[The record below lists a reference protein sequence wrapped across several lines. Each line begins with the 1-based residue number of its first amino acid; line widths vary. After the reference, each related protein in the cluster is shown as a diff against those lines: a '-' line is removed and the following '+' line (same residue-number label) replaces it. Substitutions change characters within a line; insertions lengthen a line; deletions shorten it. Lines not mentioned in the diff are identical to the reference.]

1 MGLTPRDSGLDTR
14 QPNSTIPSLH
24 RAEIG
29 LTLFKLPIVR
39 DTDKRTEV
47 SPVGVEC
54 AKATIVLSQSFLSA
68 AVLHSTKMILGPPN
82 NEPVVHYHHFEMR
95 PLGMPWESS
104 TLSTGKTSG

>member
-1 MGLTPRDSGLDTR
+1 MRGLES
-14 QPNSTIPSLH
+14 SHCISLH

-39 DTDKRTEV
+39 DTDKTDR
-47 SPVGVEC
+47 SQSVGLEF

-68 AVLHSTKMILGPPN
+68 AVLHSTKMILEPPN

-104 TLSTGKTSG
+104 TGSTGKTSG